1 MDDSDGTLHHL
12 TKYMEDNNFNLRG
25 ICNSLSSPDLSLK
38 FASLQLLE
46 HAAKWQKTNFIECI
60 SVTFGPVAN
69 LVLDS
74 RDIQVHC
81 AALDTLKLFLESP
94 HATDIVISSMP
105 RGVVDTVSNDL
116 NSPDPDVQL
125 ASVGLLEV
133 AARSEEIFNE
143 FAAPV
148 SHISSA
154 LSSMPTVTQVRVIEF
169 GAGSNEH
176 EILKALA
183 ASFHHLKE
191 LPSSPEV
198 INQATTLKVLEAS
211 ARTKDPDLSRAVQ
224 TLLPD
229 VKKLLLSGKTEL
241 SSAARRVLEV
251 DAYGTSSVTDVSSLD
266 TQVEE
271 VTVGSPA
278 ASYISTVPSLLST
291 ISEESM
297 RYVGGLSFIHFHG
310 MLYLCRCRNPPQGH
324 GTYHSHR
331 PLHPPR

>member
-1 MDDSDGTLHHL
+1 
-12 TKYMEDNNFNLRG
+12 MEDNNFNLRG

-94 HATDIVISSMP
+94 HATDIVISSIP

-125 ASVGLLEV
+125 ASVELLEV
-133 AARSEEIFNE
+133 AARSEEILNK

-154 LSSMPTVTQVRVIEF
+154 LSSMPTVTQVIALRVIEF
-169 GAGSNEH
+169 GAGSSEH
-176 EILKALA
+176 EILKAFA
-183 ASFHHLKE
+183 ANFHHLKE
-191 LPSSPEV
+191 PLSSPEV
-198 INQATTLKVLEAS
+198 IIQATTLKVLEAC

-229 VKKLLLSGKTEL
+229 VKKLLLSDETDL

-251 DAYGTSSVTDVSSLD
+251 DAYGASGVIDVSSLD

-291 ISEESM
+291 RSEESM
-297 RYVGGLSFIHFHG
+297 RYVGCLSFIHFHG
-310 MLYLCRCRNPPQGH
+310 MLNLCRCQNPPQAH
-324 GTYHSHR
+324 GTYSSHR
-331 PLHPPR
+331 PLHLPR

>member
-1 MDDSDGTLHHL
+1 
-12 TKYMEDNNFNLRG
+12 MEDNYFDLRG
-25 ICNSLSSPDLSLK
+25 ICNFLSSPDLSLK

-60 SVTFGPVAN
+60 SVTFGLVAN

-81 AALDTLKLFLESP
+81 AALDALKLFLESP

-125 ASVGLLEV
+125 ASVELLEV

-154 LSSMPTVTQVRVIEF
+154 LSSMPTVTQVIALRVIEF

-183 ASFHHLKE
+183 ASFHHEPL
-191 LPSSPEV
+191 SSPEV
-198 INQATTLKVLEAS
+198 IIQATTLKVLEAS
-211 ARTKDPDLSRAVQ
+211 ARTKDPDISRAVQ

-229 VKKLLLSGKTEL
+229 VKKLLLSGETDL
-241 SSAARRVLEV
+241 SSAAR
-251 DAYGTSSVTDVSSLD
+251 
-266 TQVEE
+266 
-271 VTVGSPA
+271 
-278 ASYISTVPSLLST
+278 
-291 ISEESM
+291 
-297 RYVGGLSFIHFHG
+297 
-310 MLYLCRCRNPPQGH
+310 
-324 GTYHSHR
+324 
-331 PLHPPR
+331 